1 MSFSFDEFFVAL
13 EKVAEKK
20 IQEAMENGEF
30 NNLPGKGK
38 PIKLDDDSHIPPE
51 CRVAYRILKNAGFT
65 HPEIAERKE
74 IENICNMLETCED
87 EQEAYKKIQK
97 LNLLIQKINT
107 RRKTPVYLEL
117 DQVYYKKI
125 LDRIKINKKARETK
139 NK

>member
-1 MSFSFDEFFVAL
+1 MDFSVDAFFIAL

-20 IQEAMENGEF
+20 IQEAMEKGEF
-30 NNLPGKGK
+30 DNLPNKGK

-74 IENICNMLETCED
+74 IENICTMLESCED
-87 EQEAYKKIQK
+87 EQEAYRKIQK
-97 LNLLIQKINT
+97 LNILVQKINA

-117 DQVYYKKI
+117 EQVYYKKI
-125 LDRIKINKKARETK
+125 VERIKINKKTRETN